1 MNEYGGGLGL
11 ANDAEACRSALNTLG
26 VRWIGVL
33 TPYQARGSV
42 DVIRYFNEAGFEV
55 VSHKDLGCPNP
66 LAIAQV
72 REDECR
78 KALLDLNTESVEGIV
93 QVGTNLSFLR
103 PAAEAERWLN
113 KPVLASNAVTW
124 WMALRDNDIQD
135 RIYEFGRL
143 LSNF

>member
-1 MNEYGGGLGL
+1 
-11 ANDAEACRSALNTLG
+11 
-26 VRWIGVL
+26 
-33 TPYQARGSV
+33 
-42 DVIRYFNEAGFEV
+42 
-55 VSHKDLGCPNP
+55 

-135 RIYEFGRL
+135 RIYGFGRL